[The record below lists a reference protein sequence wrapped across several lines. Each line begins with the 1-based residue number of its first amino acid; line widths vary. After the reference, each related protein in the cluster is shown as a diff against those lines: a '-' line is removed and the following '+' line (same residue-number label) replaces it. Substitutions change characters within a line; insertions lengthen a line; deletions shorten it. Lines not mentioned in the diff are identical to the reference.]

1 MTENESAQNES
12 AKATAGYTLKN
23 LGEVEDLAAKHG
35 YGETGEAR
43 FANAD
48 LDTEG
53 TGVSLHRLKPDK
65 RQAFGHRHQG
75 AEEVYVVLSGSGRA
89 KLDDEVIELRALD
102 ALRIAPATAR
112 ALEAGPSGRVARVG
126 GLEVLAFGPRAPGD
140 AEMLPGWWEP

>member
-1 MTENESAQNES
+1 MTEKQSATESAE
-12 AKATAGYTLKN
+12 KGLGYTLKN

-53 TGVSLHRLKPDK
+53 TGISLHRLKPDK
-65 RQAFGHRHQG
+65 RQAFGHRHEG

-89 KLDDEVIELRALD
+89 KLDDEVVELRALD
-102 ALRIAPATAR
+102 ALRIAPRTAR
-112 ALEAGPSGRVARVG
+112 ALEAGPSGM
-126 GLEVLAFGPRAPGD
+126 EVLAFGPRAPGD

>member
-1 MTENESAQNES
+1 MTENQPAANES
-12 AKATAGYTLKN
+12 AEKGPGYTLKN

-53 TGVSLHRLKPDK
+53 TGISLHRLKPDK
-65 RQAFGHRHQG
+65 RQAFGHRHEG

-89 KLDDEVIELRALD
+89 KLDDKIVELRALD
-102 ALRIAPATAR
+102 ALRIAPRTAR
-112 ALEAGPSGRVARVG
+112 ALEAGPSGM
-126 GLEVLAFGPRAPGD
+126 EVLAFGPKAPGD